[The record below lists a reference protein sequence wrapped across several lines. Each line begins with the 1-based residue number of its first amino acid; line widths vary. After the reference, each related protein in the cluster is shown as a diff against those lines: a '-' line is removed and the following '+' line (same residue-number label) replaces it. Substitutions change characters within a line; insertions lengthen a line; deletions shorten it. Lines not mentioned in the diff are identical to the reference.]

1 MTFLLFLGVLSI
13 LVLIH
18 EFGHFAAARILG
30 VKVEEFAFGLPFTK
44 PIFKFQKGETQYAV
58 YPLLF
63 GGFVKLYGE
72 EAKVQRHKGSKD
84 FGRDFWTRN
93 KRERIMVI
101 VAGVFMNVVLAL
113 ALFVTTYIFLGIPT
127 GTTNKLTLIKI
138 EENSPAQSAGLKEG
152 DRIIEVEGRLLAKED
167 EFGIL
172 MKSWAGLPVNITIES
187 GNIVPLFEGAVEKNT
202 VRKTISVVPRVN
214 PPAGQGALGV
224 GLSMWPYVQTT
235 QCQVLGAR
243 CPFLAIG
250 AGVQATGLWMARIVD
265 GLRQIGKTEIA
276 GPVGIYKLT
285 GIVADQGVWPLVEL
299 VAILSVNLAI
309 FNVLP
314 IPALD
319 GGRLLFIIVEA
330 VMRKRIS
337 SSWEQK
343 INSWGMA
350 ILLGLM
356 ALITLQDVIKIW
368 WK

>member
-1 MTFLLFLGVLSI
+1 MTFLLFLGVLSV
-13 LVLIH
+13 LVLVH

-44 PIFKFQKGETQYAV
+44 PIFKFQKGETQYAI

-63 GGFVKLYGE
+63 GGFVRLFGE
-72 EAKVQRHKGSKD
+72 EGPTSPKASLGVKS
-84 FGRDFWTRN
+84 FWGRR

-101 VAGVFMNVVLAL
+101 LAGVFMNVLLAL
-113 ALFVTTYIFLGIPT
+113 SLFVITYIFLGVPT
-127 GTTNKLTLIKI
+127 NIQNKPTLIKI
-138 EENSPAQSAGLKEG
+138 ESGSPAELAGLKEG
-152 DRIIEVEGRLLAKED
+152 DRIIEVEGRAIIKEG
-167 EFGIL
+167 EFGAL

-187 GNIVPLFEGAVEKNT
+187 GPVVVLFEGAIERNIVQ
-202 VRKTISVVPRVN
+202 KTISVVPRVN
-214 PPAGQGALGV
+214 PPEGQGALGV
-224 GLSMWPYVQTT
+224 GLSTWPYVQTAK
-235 QCQVLGAR
+235 CQMLGAK
-243 CPFLAIG
+243 CPFMAIG
-250 AGVQATGLWMARIVD
+250 AGVRATGLWMARIVD

-276 GPVGIYKLT
+276 GPVGIYRLT
-285 GIVADQGVWPLVEL
+285 GMVADQGVWPLIEL

-319 GGRLLFIIVEA
+319 GGRLLFIGIEA
-330 VMRKRIS
+330 VMSKRIS

-356 ALITLQDVIKIW
+356 ALITLQDVLKIW
-368 WK
+368 LK